1 MNEKS
6 SINSPFLKTF
16 FQKVS
21 CKPLIPSLS
30 YLQKNDSNDFS

>member
-6 SINSPFLKTF
+6 SINSPSLKTF

-21 CKPLIPSLS
+21 CKPLI
-30 YLQKNDSNDFS
+30 LQKNDSNDFS